1 MNEWIKILNKF
12 LYQTQ
17 TEDLKYASYPK
28 EWSDLVFRVS
38 FGMGTPAKIPW
49 ICLITPEMRVSEGY
63 YPGYLYIK
71 ETNTLILSYGI
82 SETMEYESTWP
93 DEILDNNETL
103 HDHLNGEVPR
113 YGKSYVCKSYKIDF
127 NKDKISFIDLKMGK
141 KYSDDE
147 IVSHLEQLLDV
158 YKKSLSIK
166 IRNNTDLPS
175 NQGVFYMEKQLED
188 FIVHNWADTELGKK
202 YDLII
207 KDGEQISQQY
217 KTAIGFID
225 ILAKDKNDDSYVVIE
240 LKKDQTSDKTVGQIT
255 RYMGWVKKNLNTPN
269 VRGVIIASGFDKKL
283 EYALEVVND
292 IDVYIYEVDF
302 RLKEFT

>member
-1 MNEWIKILNKF
+1 M
-12 LYQTQ
+12 
-17 TEDLKYASYPK
+17 
-28 EWSDLVFRVS
+28 
-38 FGMGTPAKIPW
+38 
-49 ICLITPEMRVSEGY
+49 
-63 YPGYLYIK
+63 
-71 ETNTLILSYGI
+71 
-82 SETMEYESTWP
+82 
-93 DEILDNNETL
+93 
-103 HDHLNGEVPR
+103 
-113 YGKSYVCKSYKIDF
+113 
-127 NKDKISFIDLKMGK
+127 
-141 KYSDDE
+141 
-147 IVSHLEQLLDV
+147 LDV

-166 IRNNTDLPS
+166 IRNNPDLPS

-269 VRGVIIASGFDKKL
+269 VKGVIIASGFDKKL

>member
-1 MNEWIKILNKF
+1 MVL
-12 LYQTQ
+12 
-17 TEDLKYASYPK
+17 
-28 EWSDLVFRVS
+28 
-38 FGMGTPAKIPW
+38 
-49 ICLITPEMRVSEGY
+49 
-63 YPGYLYIK
+63 
-71 ETNTLILSYGI
+71 

-188 FIVHNWADTELGKK
+188 FIV
-202 YDLII
+202 DLI
-207 KDGEQISQQY
+207 
-217 KTAIGFID
+217 
-225 ILAKDKNDDSYVVIE
+225 
-240 LKKDQTSDKTVGQIT
+240 
-255 RYMGWVKKNLNTPN
+255 M
-269 VRGVIIASGFDKKL
+269 
-283 EYALEVVND
+283 
-292 IDVYIYEVDF
+292 
-302 RLKEFT
+302 